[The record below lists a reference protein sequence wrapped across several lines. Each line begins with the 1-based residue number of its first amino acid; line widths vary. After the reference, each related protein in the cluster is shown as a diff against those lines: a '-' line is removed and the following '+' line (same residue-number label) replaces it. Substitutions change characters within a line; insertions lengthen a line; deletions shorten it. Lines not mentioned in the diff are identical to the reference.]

1 MLRFFEND
9 TATLGQMLGQRIL
22 KCKLSAAVIA
32 LIASVQVMPPCLLV
46 QEAIQL
52 QTVLLV
58 LTEVLVTGRKRLNT
72 LSRLVVVVVMV
83 VIDSVMVF
91 QF

>member
-22 KCKLSAAVIA
+22 KCKLSSAVIA
-32 LIASVQVMPPCLLV
+32 LIASVQVMSPCLLI

-52 QTVLLV
+52 QTVLV
-58 LTEVLVTGRKRLNT
+58 VIEVLVTGRKRLNT

>member
-22 KCKLSAAVIA
+22 KCKLSSAVIA
-32 LIASVQVMPPCLLV
+32 LIAPVQVMSPGLLI
-46 QEAIQL
+46 QETFQR
-52 QTVLLV
+52 Q
-58 LTEVLVTGRKRLNT
+58 TEVLVTPAKRLNT
-72 LSRLVVVVVMV
+72 LSRLVVLVV

>member
-22 KCKLSAAVIA
+22 KCKLSSAVIT
-32 LIASVQVMPPCLLV
+32 LIAPVQTRPSHLLV
-46 QEAIQL
+46 QETFHGQVV
-52 QTVLLV
+52 VLR
-58 LTEVLVTGRKRLNT
+58 TDVLVTITKRLNA
-72 LSRLVVVVVMV
+72 LSRLVVVV

>member
-22 KCKLSAAVIA
+22 KCKLSSAVIA
-32 LIASVQVMPPCLLV
+32 LIAPVQVMSPSLLI
-46 QEAIQL
+46 QETFQR
-52 QTVLLV
+52 Q
-58 LTEVLVTGRKRLNT
+58 TEVLITPAKRLNT
-72 LSRLVVVVVMV
+72 LSRLVVVLVVF
-83 VIDSVMVF
+83 DSVMVF

>member
-22 KCKLSAAVIA
+22 KCKLSSAVIA
-32 LIASVQVMPPCLLV
+32 LIASVQVMSPCLLI

-52 QTVLLV
+52 QTVLV
-58 LTEVLVTGRKRLNT
+58 VIEVLVTGRKRLNT
-72 LSRLVVVVVMV
+72 LSRLVVVVMV

>member
-22 KCKLSAAVIA
+22 KCKLSSAVIA
-32 LIASVQVMPPCLLV
+32 LIAPVQVMSPGLLI
-46 QEAIQL
+46 QETFQR
-52 QTVLLV
+52 Q
-58 LTEVLVTGRKRLNT
+58 TEVLVTPAKRLNT
-72 LSRLVVVVVMV
+72 LSRLVVVLV